1 MLDKK
6 QIWGIFLFKFK
17 MGYKAAEITSNINN
31 AFGPETANEH
41 TGQWWWLV
49 QDRACREE
57 RGPEGQEV
65 SDVAEPSTTA
75 RFLA

>member
-1 MLDKK
+1 MAAVRQMAQRRKRREAGK
-6 QIWGIFLFKFK
+6 QLRGRC
-17 MGYKAAEITSNINN
+17 ADQDR
-31 AFGPETANEH
+31 
-41 TGQWWWLV
+41 QWWWLV